1 MNFALTTLTVLII
14 ALPGFV
20 LRKSY
25 YSEEFSTNH
34 RKSNLTENIFWAII
48 PSLLIHS
55 LARILIILFTSYDF
69 NFNIIG
75 FLLSGGNN
83 YHAVELAFININKYY
98 FEIILYFSIIIL
110 LCFWLGNA
118 LRIKVIKND
127 WDIIYPKLRF
137 QNEWYYFISG
147 RYTNIAYGPNSYKNL
162 EFVVADI
169 LVNAGKNDIL
179 YKGFAVDYFMNKK
192 GGLDNIVLAFPSK
205 KEYVIN
211 KETEFHEIPSD
222 FLTIDY
228 KQIVNINF
236 SYFEQDDLK

>member
-1 MNFALTTLTVLII
+1 MNFALTTITILII
-14 ALPGFV
+14 TLPGIV

-34 RKSNLTENIFWAII
+34 RKSNLTEEIFWAII
-48 PSLLIHS
+48 PSFFIHS
-55 LARILIILFTSYDF
+55 LARIVIMLLTSYDF

-75 FLLSGGNN
+75 FLLSGGNYN
-83 YHAVELAFININKYY
+83 HDVKLAFININEYY
-98 FEIILYFSIIIL
+98 FEIILYFSIILL
-110 LCFWLGNA
+110 LCFWSGNA
-118 LRIKVIKND
+118 LRKTVIKYD

-147 RYTNIAYGPNSYKNL
+147 RYTNIAYGPDSYKNL

-192 GGLDNIVLAFPSK
+192 GGLDSIVLAFPSK

-211 KETEFHEIPSD
+211 KATDFQEIPSD

-228 KQIVNINF
+228 KQIVSINF
-236 SYFEQDDLK
+236 SYFEQDEMK